1 MRKLWRT
8 KRRTFAKN
16 FALSAS
22 VSLAG
27 LKSWIKTGRAWSIA
41 PTNAAAL
48 KSMKG

>member
-8 KRRTFAKN
+8 KRRTSAKN

-41 PTNAAAL
+41 PTNAD
-48 KSMKG
+48 G